1 LEGRD
6 VLEVTNSRSSSEPV
20 GNLAG
25 EVLTDLYRAVFGDQ
39 PAAVRVYQEDDALLL
54 LLRFEPDAIGNGDP
68 SELSESILDT
78 TFLDTTFLAM
88 TSMIASAV
96 EARSGRQLFPGNVS
110 VCAARGLAVFA
121 FSVIDEDAD
130 ERTGE
135 DLFRIDSPIFGV
147 APGGRPTLRLA
158 S

>member
-1 LEGRD
+1 M
-6 VLEVTNSRSSSEPV
+6 LEVTNSRSSSEPV
-20 GNLAG
+20 GNLAR
-25 EVLTDLYRAVFGDQ
+25 EVLTDLYQAVFGDQ

-68 SELSESILDT
+68 SEPSESFLDTTFLDT